1 MSSKKTSVAFAIV
14 VFIFVAILGTMAVFV
29 TRKAAALI
37 REQQAEIQ
45 RLYDTNTKLYKQNL
59 DLSYKVSYYE
69 RVNKA
74 LEELY
79 VHRRKR

>member
-14 VFIFVAILGTMAVFV
+14 VFIFVAILGTMVVFV
-29 TRKAAALI
+29 TRKATALI
-37 REQQAEIQ
+37 EEQQTEIQ

>member
-1 MSSKKTSVAFAIV
+1 MSNKKTSVAFAIV
-14 VFIFVAILGTMAVFV
+14 VFIFVAILGTMVVFV
-29 TRKAAALI
+29 TRKATALI
-37 REQQAEIQ
+37 EEQQAEIQ
-45 RLYDTNTKLYKQNL
+45 RLYDTNAKLYKQNL